1 MAKARCAGLHVF
13 LQRRPCRVMHII
25 LILLY
30 QILCLLSRP
39 RGLFSQIRHIWWGKT
54 LGLCPKPKTLGL
66 CPKPC
71 KGLLERSP
79 LTARTLTQ
87 LDLCLCIYVVQI
99 LVQPYS
105 VLLFPAAPSRIPPAK
120 CGRFHS
126 LRYRI
131 EVVGKLHLNGA
142 ERPAGSSGSGKD
154 TSYRKCRL
162 IPPHQSLS
170 RQTACSFLSP
180 QGEAFLQESFRATQQ
195 GDEREQY
202 RPPSS
207 VAFDAKLQAV

>member
-1 MAKARCAGLHVF
+1 MAKALRAGLHVF

-39 RGLFSQIRHIWWGKT
+39 RGLFSQIRHIWWGR
-54 LGLCPKPKTLGL
+54 GRRRRRRPWDSVPNPKTSGL

-105 VLLFPAAPSRIPPAK
+105 VLLFPAAPSQIP
-120 CGRFHS
+120 
-126 LRYRI
+126 
-131 EVVGKLHLNGA
+131 
-142 ERPAGSSGSGKD
+142 SSGICAAA
-154 TSYRKCRL
+154 CRL
-162 IPPHQSLS
+162 
-170 RQTACSFLSP
+170 SP
-180 QGEAFLQESFRATQQ
+180 LPDRSGREVTFEWGGTTRGSFRF
-195 GDEREQY
+195 GERY
-202 RPPSS
+202 
-207 VAFDAKLQAV
+207 LL

>member
-1 MAKARCAGLHVF
+1 
-13 LQRRPCRVMHII
+13 MHII

-54 LGLCPKPKTLGL
+54 LGLCLKPKTLGL

-105 VLLFPAAPSRIPPAK
+105 VLRIPAAPSRIPPAK

-142 ERPAGSSGSGKD
+142 ERPAGRSGSGKD

-170 RQTACSFLSP
+170 RQLPPKGKPAVQRAISLNTAFAINSI
-180 QGEAFLQESFRATQQ
+180 R
-195 GDEREQY
+195 
-202 RPPSS
+202 
-207 VAFDAKLQAV
+207 FDTKHE